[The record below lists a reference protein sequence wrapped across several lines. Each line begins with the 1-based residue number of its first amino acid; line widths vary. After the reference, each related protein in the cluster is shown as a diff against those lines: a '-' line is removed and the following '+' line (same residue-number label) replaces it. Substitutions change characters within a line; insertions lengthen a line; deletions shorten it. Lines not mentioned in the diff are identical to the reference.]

1 MPSESMRST
10 QVTGSG
16 LGWSAYQIGI
26 HCSER
31 EVECPLL
38 FFLTNL

>member
-16 LGWSAYQIGI
+16 WGWSAYQIGI

-31 EVECPLL
+31 EVPCPRE
-38 FFLTNL
+38 FFR